1 MGRGEGWGRDGK
13 GRGMRKGKIREEV
26 RRGGVD
32 KGGKMGEG
40 VGRREWGEIGREEI
54 TILT

>member
-1 MGRGEGWGRDGK
+1 
-13 GRGMRKGKIREEV
+13 MRKGKIREKV
-26 RRGGVD
+26 RRVA

-40 VGRREWGEIGREEI
+40 VGRRGWGKIGREEI